1 MFLFHSLGLISTAQI
16 STSSAAAATS
26 TTTTT
31 TPTTSGKRLIADKI
45 ADSLSRFRDIDTRH
59 SQQQQQQNEQQLG
72 SDDDINTED
81 DEDDEDELEDD
92 EELEEAGEQYATL
105 SKIKVNSSASSGG
118 LLKTTNLKQLG
129 ANSAT
134 DATTSSNKEIWLEYG
149 CI

>member
-1 MFLFHSLGLISTAQI
+1 MFIFSLGLISTAQI

-59 SQQQQQQNEQQLG
+59 SQQQQQNEQQLG

-81 DEDDEDELEDD
+81 DEDDEDELEED

-105 SKIKVNSSASSGG
+105 SKIKVNSAASSGG

-129 ANSAT
+129 SNSAT

>member
-1 MFLFHSLGLISTAQI
+1 MFIFSLGLISTAQI

-59 SQQQQQQNEQQLG
+59 SQQQQQNEQQLG

-81 DEDDEDELEDD
+81 DEDDEDELEED

-105 SKIKVNSSASSGG
+105 SKIKVNSAASSGG

>member
-1 MFLFHSLGLISTAQI
+1 MFLFYSLGLISTAQI
-16 STSSAAAATS
+16 STSSVAAATS

-105 SKIKVNSSASSGG
+105 SKIKVNSAASSGG